1 MKVKKH
7 KVKLSLRRLRKAS
20 EFKEDMVSKISEFL
34 EIPGELVGNNTKITL
49 VANRYLYLEG
59 KYKIAD
65 YYNYYIRIITEKYA
79 INLSGKDSAVTAVFD
94 MRSAESSILNGAEYG
109 IEASIITTIVLALAL
124 GVLLISFRHRVLLCK
139 KELLAGQMSKRAG

>member
-79 INLSGKDSAVTAVFD
+79 INLSGKDLEIKEMKDIELVIEGAI
-94 MRSAESSILNGAEYG
+94 ESLEYETRC
-109 IEASIITTIVLALAL
+109 IDEN
-124 GVLLISFRHRVLLCK
+124 
-139 KELLAGQMSKRAG
+139 